1 MINKYNYD
9 IDDWDYIC
17 RTDNNEYAYVYAVI
31 DKESSVHISIYRTN
45 EFDLES
51 HVKNED
57 RILKFKLYN
66 LPEYLKKRP
75 EYCFKYFGAE
85 LNKMAIEINF
95 LGYE

>member
-1 MINKYNYD
+1 MIHTYNYD

-17 RTDNNEYAYVYAVI
+17 KTDNDKYAYVYASI
-31 DKESSVHISIYRTN
+31 GEENFVHISIYRTN
-45 EFDLES
+45 ELDLEG
-51 HVKNED
+51 HVKNKE

-66 LPEYLKKRP
+66 LPEYLKKGP